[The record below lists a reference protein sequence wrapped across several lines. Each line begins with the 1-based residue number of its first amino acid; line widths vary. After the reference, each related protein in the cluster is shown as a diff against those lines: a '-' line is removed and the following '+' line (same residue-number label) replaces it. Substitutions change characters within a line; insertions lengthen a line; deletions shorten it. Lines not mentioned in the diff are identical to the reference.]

1 MKKSFINNAKLKE
14 KTMSLQDYF
23 EQSLCR
29 KCFIKHC
36 RPTKKEIKKMV
47 MSDEQY
53 ECDCCHKTDYV
64 VEYLE
69 D

>member
-1 MKKSFINNAKLKE
+1 MSQQNLYENLCKKCYIRIMK
-14 KTMSLQDYF
+14 
-23 EQSLCR
+23 
-29 KCFIKHC
+29 
-36 RPTKKEIKKMV
+36 PTKKEIKKMV

-53 ECDCCHKTDYV
+53 QCDCCHKTDYI